1 MREKLYE
8 WQGDLGDAE
17 EPTQGKDIL
26 KRWKASN
33 SIIHRNLNVSDLFF
47 VKANPFM
54 FLVLDCN
61 Y

>member
-17 EPTQGKDIL
+17 EPTQEKDIR